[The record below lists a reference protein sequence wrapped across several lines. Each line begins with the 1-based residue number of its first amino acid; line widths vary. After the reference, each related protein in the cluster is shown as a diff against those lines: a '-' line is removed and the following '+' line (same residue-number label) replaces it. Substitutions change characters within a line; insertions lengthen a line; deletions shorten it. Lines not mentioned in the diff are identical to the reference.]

1 VPIDLSRRDVLRLGL
16 VVSAGAG
23 LAACTTASS
32 SGTPTQTDPGGPEDP
47 DRALRAEVGADEARL
62 TALYAAAET
71 VLTGTSATRTASLGE
86 RHATYRAAVD
96 PASASAAPNGSGSP
110 STSQVGSGSPSASAT
125 VPAVTAATALKVL
138 VAAEASAATERA
150 TQSARATD
158 PELARVIVLAGTGA
172 AAAAAALS
180 AARAR

>member
-1 VPIDLSRRDVLRLGL
+1 VLADRHRLPFVPIDLSRRDVLRLGL
-16 VVSAGAG
+16 VTSAGAG

-47 DRALRAEVGADEARL
+47 DSALRADVAADEARL
-62 TALYAAAET
+62 TALYAAAAK
-71 VLTGTSATRTASLGE
+71 VLTGATAARTSALGE
-86 RHATYRAAVD
+86 RHAAYRAAVA
-96 PASASAAPNGSGSP
+96 PASASSSP
-110 STSQVGSGSPSASAT
+110 SGSASASPT

-138 VAAEASAATERA
+138 VAAEAAAATSRA
-150 TQSARATD
+150 TQAARAAD

-172 AAAAAALS
+172 ASAAAALS

>member
-23 LAACTTASS
+23 LAACTTATS
-32 SGTPTQTDPGGPEDP
+32 SGTPTQSDPGGPEDP

-62 TALYAAAET
+62 TALYAAAAK
-71 VLTGTSATRTASLGE
+71 VLTGSAALRAAALAP
-86 RHATYRAAVD
+86 RHAAYRAAVE
-96 PASASAAPNGSGSP
+96 PASSSATPSGS
-110 STSQVGSGSPSASAT
+110 SSPSASAS
-125 VPAVTAATALKVL
+125 VPVVTASTALQVL
-138 VAAEASAATERA
+138 VAAEAAAATARA
-150 TQSARATD
+150 TQSTRATD
-158 PELARVIVLAGTGA
+158 AGLARVIVLAGTGA